1 MKRMLEVCLAA
12 LTLATAASPAESS
25 AFAGTWE
32 GQLEGI
38 KAVTL
43 EIQHVG
49 PIVTGGATFYV
60 IKDEGEGKRI
70 GGATRV
76 SMEHV
81 RVHDTTLEFD
91 VTIPSD
97 DRIIRFR
104 MTLKNDNTAELKRS
118 TGEEMPELSVS
129 LRRQVQL

>member
-12 LTLATAASPAESS
+12 LALATAASPAESS

-32 GQLEGI
+32 GQIDGI
-38 KAVTL
+38 QAVTL
-43 EIQHVG
+43 EIQDVG

-60 IKDEGEGKRI
+60 IKDEGEGRRI

-81 RVHDTTLEFD
+81 RLHDTTIEFD
-91 VTIPSD
+91 VTIPSH
-97 DRIIRFR
+97 DRVIRFR
-104 MTLKNDNTAELKRS
+104 MTLKQDNTAELKRFA
-118 TGEEMPELSVS
+118 GEELTELSVS